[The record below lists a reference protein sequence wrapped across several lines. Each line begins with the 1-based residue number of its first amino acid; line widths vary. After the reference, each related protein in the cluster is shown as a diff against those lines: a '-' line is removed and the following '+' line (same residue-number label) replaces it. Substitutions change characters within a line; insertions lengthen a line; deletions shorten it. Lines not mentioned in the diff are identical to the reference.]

1 VVEPALSKKLFGE
14 CKNTQ
19 AVIMEINHPWIWID
33 TQTTMNEAKEEI
45 GKSSIICVDTEY
57 DSFRYFREVLC
68 LIQIDAG
75 GRTYLFDPLGKL
87 DFAFLGT
94 IFNNLSVLKIM
105 HAGDNDIRLL
115 KRDYGFEFNNIFD
128 THQAASIL
136 GCHNLSLSTLISQY
150 LGIELKK
157 DKKMQRSNW
166 ETRPLKEEQLRY
178 AVEDTAHLA
187 ALYRRLESEIQFR
200 GLKRKAARAFD
211 RIAAVTWSEKL
222 FNPQACKG
230 IKGYDSLSA
239 YQKNYLLNLYSW
251 RFQKAKKTNMARFR
265 ILSDQALLDLARSE
279 ASSMEMLR
287 ETEILS
293 PEKIRLYGREIIDTI
308 SVGRGSEQ
316 ELQ

>member
-1 VVEPALSKKLFGE
+1 
-14 CKNTQ
+14 
-19 AVIMEINHPWIWID
+19 MDMNHQWVWID
-33 TQTTMNEAKEEI
+33 TQTIMNEAKENI
-45 GKSSIICVDTEY
+45 GNSSIICVDTEY

-87 DFAFLGT
+87 DFSFLGT
-94 IFNNLSVLKIM
+94 TFKNPSVLKIM

-115 KRDYGFEFNNIFD
+115 KRDYGFEFKNIFD

-150 LGIELKK
+150 LGMELKK
-157 DKKMQRSNW
+157 DKKMQRSKW
-166 ETRPLKEEQLRY
+166 ETRPLKEEQLHY
-178 AVEDTAHLA
+178 AVEDTAHLT
-187 ALYRRLESEIQFR
+187 ALYRRLESEIQLR

-211 RIAAVTWSEKL
+211 KIAAVTWNEKL

-239 YQKNYLLNLYSW
+239 HQKHYLLNLYSW

-279 ASSMEMLR
+279 ISSMEMLR
-287 ETEILS
+287 KTEILS
-293 PEKIRLYGREIIDTI
+293 PEKMRLYGREIIDTI
-308 SVGRGSEQ
+308 SGGRGSEQ
-316 ELQ
+316 NIQ

>member
-1 VVEPALSKKLFGE
+1 
-14 CKNTQ
+14 
-19 AVIMEINHPWIWID
+19 MDMNHQWVWID
-33 TQTTMNEAKEEI
+33 TQTIMNEAKENI
-45 GKSSIICVDTEY
+45 GNSSIICVDTEY

-87 DFAFLGT
+87 DFSFLGT
-94 IFNNLSVLKIM
+94 TFKNPSVLKIM

-115 KRDYGFEFNNIFD
+115 KRDYGFEFKNIFD

-150 LGIELKK
+150 LGMELKK
-157 DKKMQRSNW
+157 DKKMQRSKW
-166 ETRPLKEEQLRY
+166 ETRPLKEEQLHY
-178 AVEDTAHLA
+178 AVEDTAHLT
-187 ALYRRLESEIQFR
+187 ALYRRLESEIQLR

-211 RIAAVTWSEKL
+211 KIAAVTWNEKL

-239 YQKNYLLNLYSW
+239 HQKHYLLNLYSW

-279 ASSMEMLR
+279 VSSMEMLR
-287 ETEILS
+287 KTEILS
-293 PEKIRLYGREIIDTI
+293 PEKMRLYGREIIDTI
-308 SVGRGSEQ
+308 SGGRGSEQ
-316 ELQ
+316 NLQ

>member
-1 VVEPALSKKLFGE
+1 
-14 CKNTQ
+14 
-19 AVIMEINHPWIWID
+19 MEIDRQWVWIN
-33 TQTTMNEAKEEI
+33 TETRMNEAKERI
-45 GKSSIICVDTEY
+45 GNSSIVCVDTEY

-75 GRTYLFDPLGKL
+75 GRTYLFDPLGEL
-87 DFAFLGT
+87 DFSFLGA
-94 IFNNLSVLKIM
+94 IFEDPAVLKIM

-150 LGIELKK
+150 LGMELKK
-157 DKKMQRSNW
+157 DKKMQRSKW
-166 ETRPLKEEQLRY
+166 ETRPLTEEQMHY
-178 AVEDTAHLA
+178 AAEDTAHLS
-187 ALYRRLESEIQFR
+187 ALYRRLEAEIQLR
-200 GLKRKAARAFD
+200 GLAKKAARAFD
-211 RIAAVTWSEKL
+211 KIAAVTWSEKL
-222 FNPQACKG
+222 FNPRACKG

-239 YQKNYLLNLYSW
+239 QQKHYLLNLYRW

-265 ILSDQALLDLARSE
+265 ILPDQTLIDLARSE

-293 PEKIRLYGREIIDTI
+293 PEKIRLYGREIIETI
-308 SVGRGSEQ
+308 TDGKGPE
-316 ELQ
+316 

>member
-1 VVEPALSKKLFGE
+1 
-14 CKNTQ
+14 
-19 AVIMEINHPWIWID
+19 MDMNHQWVWID
-33 TQTTMNEAKEEI
+33 TQTIMNEAQENI
-45 GKSSIICVDTEY
+45 GNSSIICVDTEY

-87 DFAFLGT
+87 DFSFLGT
-94 IFNNLSVLKIM
+94 TFKNPSVLKIM

-115 KRDYGFEFNNIFD
+115 KRDYGFEFKNIFD

-150 LGIELKK
+150 LGMELKK
-157 DKKMQRSNW
+157 DKKMQRSKW
-166 ETRPLKEEQLRY
+166 ETRPLKEEQLHY
-178 AVEDTAHLA
+178 AVEDTAHLT
-187 ALYRRLESEIQFR
+187 ALYRRLESEIQLR

-211 RIAAVTWSEKL
+211 KIAAVTWSEKL

-239 YQKNYLLNLYSW
+239 HQKHYLLNLYSW

-265 ILSDQALLDLARSE
+265 ILSDQALLDLAISE
-279 ASSMEMLR
+279 VSSMEMLR
-287 ETEILS
+287 KTEILS
-293 PEKIRLYGREIIDTI
+293 PEKMRLYGREIIDTI
-308 SVGRGSEQ
+308 SGGRGSEQ
-316 ELQ
+316 NLQ

>member
-1 VVEPALSKKLFGE
+1 MNNQWV
-14 CKNTQ
+14 
-19 AVIMEINHPWIWID
+19 WID
-33 TQTTMNEAKEEI
+33 TQVRMDEAKEDI
-45 GKSSIICVDTEY
+45 GNASIICVDTEY

-75 GRTYLFDPLGKL
+75 GRTYLFDPLGSL
-87 DFAFLGT
+87 DFFFLGK
-94 IFNNLSVLKIM
+94 IFTDLAILKIM

-115 KRDYGFEFNNIFD
+115 KRDYGFEFENIFD

-150 LGIELKK
+150 LGMELKK
-157 DKKMQRSNW
+157 DKKMQRSKW
-166 ETRPLKEEQLRY
+166 ETRPLTEEQIHY
-178 AVEDTAHLA
+178 AVEDTAHLT
-187 ALYRRLESEIQFR
+187 ALYRRLESEIQLK

-211 RIAAVTWSEKL
+211 KIAAVTWSEKL

-239 YQKNYLLNLYSW
+239 HQKHYLLNLYRW

-265 ILSDQALLDLARSE
+265 ILPDQALLDLARSE

-287 ETEILS
+287 KTEILS
-293 PEKIRLYGREIIDTI
+293 PEKIRLYGREIIETI
-308 SVGRGSEQ
+308 SGGRGSEQ
-316 ELQ
+316 NLQ

>member
-1 VVEPALSKKLFGE
+1 MARAQEIS
-14 CKNTQ
+14 
-19 AVIMEINHPWIWID
+19 MEMNHQWVWID
-33 TQTTMNEAKEEI
+33 TQARMDGAKQDV
-45 GKSSIICVDTEY
+45 GNSSIICVDTEY

-87 DFAFLGT
+87 DFSFLGT
-94 IFNNLSVLKIM
+94 TFKNPSVLKIM

-115 KRDYGFEFNNIFD
+115 KRDYGFDFKNIFD

-150 LGIELKK
+150 LGMELKK
-157 DKKMQRSNW
+157 DKKMQRSKW
-166 ETRPLKEEQLRY
+166 ETRPLKEEQLHY
-178 AVEDTAHLA
+178 AVEDTAHLT
-187 ALYRRLESEIQFR
+187 ALYRRLESEIQLR

-211 RIAAVTWSEKL
+211 KIAAVTWSEKL

-239 YQKNYLLNLYSW
+239 HQKHYLLNLYSW

-265 ILSDQALLDLARSE
+265 ILSDQTLLDLARSE

-287 ETEILS
+287 KTEILS
-293 PEKIRLYGREIIDTI
+293 PEKMRLYGREIIDTI
-308 SVGRGSEQ
+308 SGGRGSEQ
-316 ELQ
+316 NIQ

>member
-1 VVEPALSKKLFGE
+1 MEMNHQGVWI
-14 CKNTQ
+14 NTQ
-19 AVIMEINHPWIWID
+19 TI
-33 TQTTMNEAKEEI
+33 MNEAKENI
-45 GKSSIICVDTEY
+45 SNSSIICVDTEY
-57 DSFRYFREVLC
+57 DSFRYFREILC

-87 DFAFLGT
+87 DFSFLGT
-94 IFNNLSVLKIM
+94 IFKDPSVLKIM

-115 KRDYGFEFNNIFD
+115 KRDYGFEFKNIFD

-136 GCHNLSLSTLISQY
+136 GCHHLSLSTLISQH
-150 LGIELKK
+150 LGMELKK
-157 DKKMQRSNW
+157 DKKMQRSKW
-166 ETRPLKEEQLRY
+166 ETRPLKEEQIHY
-178 AVEDTAHLA
+178 AVEDTAHLTS
-187 ALYRRLESEIQFR
+187 LYRRLESEIQLR

-211 RIAAVTWSEKL
+211 KIAAVTWSEKL

-239 YQKNYLLNLYSW
+239 HQKHYLLNLYSW

-287 ETEILS
+287 KTEILS
-293 PEKIRLYGREIIDTI
+293 PEKMRLYGREIIDTI
-308 SVGRGSEQ
+308 SGGRGSEQ
-316 ELQ
+316 NLQ